1 MEEDGFRE
9 MNKAEIDTRAPFRSV
24 KEAVM
29 LFGDRVLASEV
40 YGSRLKQMH
49 EGTAVIGKYTNV
61 KVDEL
66 EEAKQSL
73 RKAREESMEMATT
86 LFFLQQELER
96 TRIEL
101 QQLKTC
107 ELWDHN
113 KDHHRH
119 RIELDS
125 DLLEEVKFVE
135 EDTNAGLMITET
147 DHRMIIDNCDRNY
160 KSDSQRKKYVRF
172 ANPPCVA
179 QIVLPN
185 HAGDDESVFQRQSS
199 IKKKK
204 KKQVA
209 EFIRVLNCFFMM

>member
-1 MEEDGFRE
+1 MEDDGFRE
-9 MNKAEIDTRAPFRSV
+9 MNKAEVDTRAPFRSV

-40 YGSRLKQMH
+40 YGSRLKQL
-49 EGTAVIGKYTNV
+49 
-61 KVDEL
+61 DEL

-73 RKAREESMEMATT
+73 RKAREESMQMATT

-96 TRIEL
+96 TKIEI

-107 ELWDHN
+107 ELWDNIN
-113 KDHHRH
+113 KNRHMHRM
-119 RIELDS
+119 ELDP

-135 EDTNAGLMITET
+135 EDTNTGLMITET
-147 DHRMIIDNCDRNY
+147 DHRMIIDSCDHNY
-160 KSDSQRKKYVRF
+160 KSESQRKKYVRF

-185 HAGDDESVFQRQSS
+185 GDESVLQRQTSL
-199 IKKKK
+199 KKKK
-204 KKQVA
+204 KNKQVV
-209 EFIRVLNCFFMM
+209 EIIRGVFSKKSVKSEVAFA